1 VDFWLF
7 ASVLLLSK
15 TSSNMV
21 VMYESSFIQVMV
33 VLVQEITVAG
43 FAHKKESNVVL
54 LQLFSWK

>member
-1 VDFWLF
+1 
-7 ASVLLLSK
+7 
-15 TSSNMV
+15 MV

-33 VLVQEITVAG
+33 VSVREITVAG